1 MTDKTKKIIKWC
13 GIGAIAAG
21 AVAVYFGGGSDAEAS
36 AIVGGVFVIIGIVAA
51 FIKVD

>member
-1 MTDKTKKIIKWC
+1 MSDKAKKIIKWC

-21 AVAVYFGGGSDAEAS
+21 AVAVYFGGGSETEAT
-36 AIVGGVFVIIGIVAA
+36 AVVGGAFVIIGIVAA